1 MASPLS
7 DAEKLAVLRFQLLI
21 HGQAFVTR
29 EGKIVDP
36 AKVTLQLQQFQN
48 NPPQG

>member
-1 MASPLS
+1 MT
-7 DAEKLAVLRFQLLI
+7 DAEKLAVLRYQLLI

-29 EGKIVDP
+29 EGKFVDP
-36 AKVTLQLQQFQN
+36 AKVILQLQQFQN